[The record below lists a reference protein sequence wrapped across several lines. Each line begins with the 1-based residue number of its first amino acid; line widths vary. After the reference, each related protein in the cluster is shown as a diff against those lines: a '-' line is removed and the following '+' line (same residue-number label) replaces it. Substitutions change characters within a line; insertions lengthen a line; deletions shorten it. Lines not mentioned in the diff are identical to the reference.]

1 MMPSPHQTA
10 AQMSKLWL
18 DWSMLSFEAAQVIAL
33 RMMMISTGGPGAARE
48 SERMVSEKL
57 RAMGDVSWKLALG
70 QWGMQPHDQ
79 ASGATR
85 LYRGRVRAN
94 LRRLK
99 KAK

>member
-1 MMPSPHQTA
+1 MLPSPHHTA

-33 RMMMISTGGPGAARE
+33 RMMMISTGGPGAAKE

-57 RAMGDVSWKLALG
+57 RAMGDVGWKLALG
-70 QWGMQPHDQ
+70 QWGMQPQDQ

-85 LYRGRVRAN
+85 FYRGKVRAN

-99 KAK
+99 KS

>member
-1 MMPSPHQTA
+1 MMRSPHQTA
-10 AQMSKLWL
+10 AQMGRLWL
-18 DWSMLSFEAAQVIAL
+18 DWSMLSYEAAQVIAL
-33 RMMMISTGGPGAARE
+33 RMMMISTGAPGAARE

-57 RAMGDVSWKLALG
+57 SAMGDVGWKLALG
-70 QWGMQPHDQ
+70 QWGMQPQDQ

-99 KAK
+99 KAR